1 MKMRL
6 RGILVSTL
14 AALAVAGPALAGEYD
29 LVIEEKTVN
38 VTGRER
44 PAMTV
49 NGSIPGPVLRMRE
62 GEEVTIRVTNR
73 LSELTSIHWH
83 GILLPANMDGVPILS
98 FDGIAPGETFTY
110 RFPVKQSGTY
120 WYHSHSGLQEQSG
133 VYGPLVIDPAE
144 PAPYRYDRE
153 YVVMLSD
160 WTDEDP
166 HRVLSNLKKQSDYYN
181 WNKRTVFDFF
191 RDVGDK
197 GWDVTVRDRLDW
209 GAMRRDPTDI
219 ADVSGYTF
227 LVNGQPPAANWTALF
242 KPGERVRLRFIN
254 GSAMSF
260 FDVRIPGLR
269 MQVVQADGQDVAP
282 VTVDKFRIAVA
293 ETYDVIV
300 EPKEHRAYTVFAES
314 IDRSGYARATLAPR
328 EGMAAEIPTMRPR
341 QILTMADMGAA
352 HGGMSGMQH
361 DMPAQDQQPG
371 GAHGAGHEPPGAMPA
386 MDHGSM
392 GGMQHKPGTQK
403 TWPAGDTASD
413 QPQGS
418 TAPHSAAGA
427 GDHSG
432 MTMPMQ
438 HGAMQEA
445 PAGGGATAMGHSAMG
460 HGSAG
465 QPAAQPMEQEGHG
478 IATAAG
484 RSGPE
489 HVGHQMPPRGETAP
503 AGAAHGGMAMD
514 DGSPKI
520 LSYAD
525 LRAVVPNYDTRPPER
540 EILVRLTGNMERY
553 FWSIND
559 KKFSKAEP
567 IKLRHGE
574 RVRIKFVNETMMN
587 HPMHLHGMWMEI
599 ENGNGANNPRKHTVN
614 VPPGQTVYA
623 DVTADALGQWAF
635 HCHLL
640 YHMDTGMFRTVVVAN
655 VVAQAE

>member
-6 RGILVSTL
+6 KGILVSTL

-209 GAMRRDPTDI
+209 GAMRMDPTDI

-269 MQVVQADGQDVAP
+269 MQVVQADGQ
-282 VTVDKFRIAVA
+282 
-293 ETYDVIV
+293 
-300 EPKEHRAYTVFAES
+300 
-314 IDRSGYARATLAPR
+314 G
-328 EGMAAEIPTMRPR
+328 
-341 QILTMADMGAA
+341 
-352 HGGMSGMQH
+352 
-361 DMPAQDQQPG
+361 
-371 GAHGAGHEPPGAMPA
+371 
-386 MDHGSM
+386 
-392 GGMQHKPGTQK
+392 
-403 TWPAGDTASD
+403 
-413 QPQGS
+413 
-418 TAPHSAAGA
+418 
-427 GDHSG
+427 
-432 MTMPMQ
+432 
-438 HGAMQEA
+438 
-445 PAGGGATAMGHSAMG
+445 
-460 HGSAG
+460 
-465 QPAAQPMEQEGHG
+465 
-478 IATAAG
+478 
-484 RSGPE
+484 
-489 HVGHQMPPRGETAP
+489 
-503 AGAAHGGMAMD
+503 
-514 DGSPKI
+514 GSP
-520 LSYAD
+520 LP
-525 LRAVVPNYDTRPPER
+525 VVEA
-540 EILVRLTGNMERY
+540 LTG
-553 FWSIND
+553 
-559 KKFSKAEP
+559 
-567 IKLRHGE
+567 LRGCMCVVLCCVVCVYRHVRHLE
-574 RVRIKFVNETMMN
+574 VPRVS
-587 HPMHLHGMWMEI
+587 
-599 ENGNGANNPRKHTVN
+599 
-614 VPPGQTVYA
+614 
-623 DVTADALGQWAF
+623 
-635 HCHLL
+635 C
-640 YHMDTGMFRTVVVAN
+640 
-655 VVAQAE
+655 